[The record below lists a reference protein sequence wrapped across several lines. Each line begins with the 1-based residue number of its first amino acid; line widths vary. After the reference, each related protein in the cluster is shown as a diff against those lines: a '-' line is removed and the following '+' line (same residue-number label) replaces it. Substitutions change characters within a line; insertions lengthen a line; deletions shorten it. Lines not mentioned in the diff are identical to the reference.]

1 MGATAKE
8 RHKIVIQASDN
19 DQAKWELALNNAKN
33 LQDDV
38 GATHVDIEIVAYG
51 PGIGAAVSDVH
62 GSLTRRGIP
71 AEAESQ
77 ASTFCVQLVKPEHVV
92 EEFVGFDEK

>member
-51 PGIGAAVSDVH
+51 PGIGAAGRERCSWQFDTTGH
-62 GSLTRRGIP
+62 SRGGGKPSLNLLCP
-71 AEAESQ
+71 AR
-77 ASTFCVQLVKPEHVV
+77 
-92 EEFVGFDEK
+92 